1 MGTITGQIEAL
12 HSHKKTKKSFTISPE
27 SVQFLELL
35 CKQKKALSVSAVLE
49 DILQTAR
56 RETRNAQ
63 LEQSV
68 DDYYSSLSPA
78 EMEEQVNW
86 GKFALSEFPVEG
98 R

>member
-1 MGTITGQIEAL
+1 MGTISGQTEVL
-12 HSHKKTKKSFTISPE
+12 PSHKKAKKSFTISSE

-49 DILQTAR
+49 GILQTAR
-56 RETRNAQ
+56 RETRNTQ

-68 DDYYSSLSPA
+68 DDYYSSLSST

-86 GKFALSEFPVEG
+86 GKFALSEFPNEG